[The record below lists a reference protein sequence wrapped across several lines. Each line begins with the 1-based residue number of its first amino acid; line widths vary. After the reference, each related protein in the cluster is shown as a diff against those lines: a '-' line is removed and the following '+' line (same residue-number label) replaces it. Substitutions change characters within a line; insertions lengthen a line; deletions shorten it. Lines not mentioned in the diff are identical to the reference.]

1 MDDISTAHNIVLIL
15 TGSGSTGLKGDV
27 NGDGK
32 VSIADA
38 VEVVNIILGNPAAN
52 ARMRILEEL
61 EQE

>member
-32 VSIADA
+32 VSISDA
-38 VEVVNIILGNPAAN
+38 TKVVNIVLGN
-52 ARMRILEEL
+52 E
-61 EQE
+61 